1 MGHTN
6 GTAVDHY
13 ILSEEDSGDSGD
25 ESVEVVEDEAGGIL
39 VRYL

>member
-13 ILSEEDSGDSGD
+13 ILSEEDSGD
-25 ESVEVVEDEAGGIL
+25 ESVEVVEDKENE
-39 VRYL
+39 